1 MTLRQIL
8 SIRAIRTLH
17 IFSTYKTS
25 ENIYFHVLIS
35 MLHSNINLA
44 FPSIKNTFIKAFDYD
59 LQMKELFIYKSN
71 HRLSIIR
78 KYLIKLYM
86 VDC

>member
-8 SIRAIRTLH
+8 SIRVIRTLH

-44 FPSIKNTFIKAFDYD
+44 FPSIKNTFIK
-59 LQMKELFIYKSN
+59 
-71 HRLSIIR
+71 
-78 KYLIKLYM
+78 
-86 VDC
+86 